1 MHFCQTILPNS
12 TGPVR
17 LCTRN
22 FKQRHKQT
30 HTRCL
35 LTAPTRGDMGSA
47 DTITF
52 KLGTQCNLICSQNQQ
67 LESNV
72 HKLFLC
78 QACSPMYL
86 WILVPKVLGSSRL
99 KPEVSRAVSCN
110 NNTRSLTVLS
120 LLSASARLR
129 SSCSNSKEGQAK
141 TDSDLARKQQP

>member
-1 MHFCQTILPNS
+1 
-12 TGPVR
+12 
-17 LCTRN
+17 
-22 FKQRHKQT
+22 
-30 HTRCL
+30 
-35 LTAPTRGDMGSA
+35 MGSV

-52 KLGTQCNLICSQNQQ
+52 KFGTQCDLKNQQ

-72 HKLFLC
+72 QKLFLC

-129 SSCSNSKEGQAK
+129 SSCSK
-141 TDSDLARKQQP
+141 TE